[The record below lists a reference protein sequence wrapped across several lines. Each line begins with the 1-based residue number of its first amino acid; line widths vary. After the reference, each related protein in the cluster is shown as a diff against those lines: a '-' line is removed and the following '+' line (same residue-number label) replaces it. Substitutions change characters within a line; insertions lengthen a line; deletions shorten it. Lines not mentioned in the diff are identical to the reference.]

1 MEKRVSKFSLLQKFL
16 REQKL
21 KVDWRELENL
31 RLVDQV
37 VQGDRTSRK
46 RVQMRKRKLMERVEN
61 EIEIEEER
69 WWK

>member
-1 MEKRVSKFSLLQKFL
+1 MEKRVSKFSLLQKFS